1 MREVESEKERETA
14 GCSAQAKP
22 LRGFLTN
29 LPWSGLMPEWGNC
42 AHLAP
47 RGILLRTCWRPKSGA
62 RESKHQ
68 EAGKESRPVANLQQE
83 GGAEGCEFQ
92 VRNHAVSLSLS
103 PNLRFPPH
111 SPLAQTDVLSPSSTW
126 ERSSRLGIL

>member
-42 AHLAP
+42 AHLTP
-47 RGILLRTCWRPKSGA
+47 RGILLGGPKVAPGNLNIKRQGRNQGRLPTCRRRAALRGA
-62 RESKHQ
+62 
-68 EAGKESRPVANLQQE
+68 
-83 GGAEGCEFQ
+83 
-92 VRNHAVSLSLS
+92 
-103 PNLRFPPH
+103 
-111 SPLAQTDVLSPSSTW
+111 
-126 ERSSRLGIL
+126 SSRSETMQ